1 MVFKQHQVTADSKY
15 LDLCL
20 HLLISSP
27 LLFKL
32 SLSSELLRIV
42 DFSSR
47 QSLQDLV
54 DGLQDGACPCYAQV
68 IWQLMPLSLR
78 FQICFD
84 NVVLVWY
91 FLLLKERMWFLNL
104 SLKVV
109 EACPMYFAVELL
121 VCTVASYTMSFL
133 RQFPPIGHPF

>member
-1 MVFKQHQVTADSKY
+1 MFHALHILQLLLEINKYCGFFNKSLCIFLKVFKGLKKWLSERHFKKNCIFKQHQVTADSKY

-54 DGLQDGACPCYAQV
+54 DGL
-68 IWQLMPLSLR
+68 
-78 FQICFD
+78 
-84 NVVLVWY
+84 
-91 FLLLKERMWFLNL
+91 
-104 SLKVV
+104 
-109 EACPMYFAVELL
+109 
-121 VCTVASYTMSFL
+121 
-133 RQFPPIGHPF
+133 

>member
-1 MVFKQHQVTADSKY
+1 M
-15 LDLCL
+15 
-20 HLLISSP
+20 
-27 LLFKL
+27 
-32 SLSSELLRIV
+32 
-42 DFSSR
+42 
-47 QSLQDLV
+47 
-54 DGLQDGACPCYAQV
+54 
-68 IWQLMPLSLR
+68 MPLSLR

-121 VCTVASYTMSFL
+121 
-133 RQFPPIGHPF
+133 